1 MNWRLTVPELTFIVG
16 DCSPVVLMHDREF
29 EDAALQLAAACGVR
43 HLHARD
49 SEYERLIASADG
61 KVMPEPLTF
70 DDTAALLYTSGTTGH
85 PKGAVITHGM
95 RFWQTINLTGPERL
109 TADSVTLVTLPQF
122 HVGGLDVYANPV
134 FHFGGKVLVMR
145 GFGQPDTLHL
155 FTDPAV
161 GLTHYIGAPAHYL
174 FMAQLPEFATAV
186 FSPNLLACIA
196 AAPVPLPQL
205 RQWEDR
211 GLPLLQGYGMTET
224 CGVVTMLEPE
234 HRVRKAGSAGKPCL
248 HVAVRLVRVDGTPAG
263 TGEMGELWVK
273 GPSVTPGY
281 WENDAANRTAFA
293 DGWLRTG
300 DAAMIDDEGFYYI
313 VDRWKDMYISGGE
326 NVYPAEVEEVLL
338 NLTASRRWRSSAC
351 RTNAG
356 ARSAAPSSPSHLG
369 YRLTEADIMRH
380 CDGKSGTATWQLRG
394 PMHGSS
400 MRCRAM
406 RRARCTSRHCGGCT
420 GEERRTSRPSPS
432 PRWQVATSWTV
443 EAGASVS
450 HKGCAIQI
458 LYLELELEDGLDLQ
472 RAVRVENH
480 VQTVDKLAQS
490 KGSMILAA
498 NPECR
503 GRRQTCD
510 CRVQFS
516 SK

>member
-1 MNWRLTVPELTFIVG
+1 MATDHFDWIAYHANARGGHTAMVDLHTGRTFTYAQFDDRVGRLASGLRSAYGVGRGDRVGVLAHNSTDLFEIQFACARLGAVFVPMNWRLTVPELTFIVG
-16 DCSPVVLMHDREF
+16 DCSPTVLMHDPEF
-29 EDAALQLAAACGVR
+29 EDAAFKLAAACGVP

-49 SEYERLIASADG
+49 SEYERLIAAADG
-61 KVMPEPLTF
+61 KASPESLTF

-85 PKGAVITHGM
+85 PKGAIITHGM

-122 HVGGLDVYANPV
+122 HVGGLDVYANPL

-145 GFGQPDTLHL
+145 GFDPADTLRL
-155 FTDPAV
+155 FTDPAA

-174 FMAQLPEFATAV
+174 FMAQLPEFETAV

-248 HVAVRLVRVDGTPAG
+248 HVAVRLVRVDGSPAAV
-263 TGEMGELWVK
+263 GEMGELWVK

-281 WENDAANRTAFA
+281 WKNDAANKTAFS

-300 DAAMIDDEGFYYI
+300 DAALVDDEGFYYI

-326 NVYPAEVEEVLL
+326 NVYPAEVEEVLFKL
-338 NLTASRRWRSSAC
+338 EGVAEVAIIGVPDERWGEVGRAIIST
-351 RTNAG
+351 R
-356 ARSAAPSSPSHLG
+356 PG

-380 CDGKSGTATWQLRG
+380 CDGKLARYKQPRSVRFVDALPRNATGKVHKPTLRQL
-394 PMHGSS
+394 HGQ
-400 MRCRAM
+400 A
-406 RRARCTSRHCGGCT
+406 
-420 GEERRTSRPSPS
+420 
-432 PRWQVATSWTV
+432 
-443 EAGASVS
+443 
-450 HKGCAIQI
+450 
-458 LYLELELEDGLDLQ
+458 
-472 RAVRVENH
+472 
-480 VQTVDKLAQS
+480 
-490 KGSMILAA
+490 
-498 NPECR
+498 
-503 GRRQTCD
+503 
-510 CRVQFS
+510 
-516 SK
+516 